1 MIWYKIAE
9 SEDELFINK
18 ESLIEIEIAG
28 KMICIGKHQ
37 EVLRACVAKCPHAG
51 GKMADGYIDALGN
64 IVCPL
69 HRYRFSLNNGRNIS
83 GEGYFLKTYSIET
96 RDNGVFVAIEEKK
109 ETFEA

>member
-1 MIWYKIAE
+1 MIWHKIAE
-9 SEDELFINK
+9 TEDELFINN
-18 ESLIEIEIAG
+18 ESLIEIEVAG

-37 EVLRACVAKCPHAG
+37 EALKACVAKCPHAG

-83 GEGYFLKTYSIET
+83 GEGYFLKIYSIET

>member
-9 SEDELFINK
+9 SKDELFNNNQ
-18 ESLIEIEIAG
+18 SLIEIEIAG
-28 KMICIGKHQ
+28 KMICIGRHREELK
-37 EVLRACVAKCPHAG
+37 ACVAKCPHAG

-83 GEGYFLKTYSIET
+83 GEGYFLKTYSIES
-96 RDNGVFVAIEEKK
+96 RINGVFIGLEEKK
-109 ETFEA
+109 DSFGS

>member
-37 EVLRACVAKCPHAG
+37 EALKACVAKCPHAG